1 MTKKIEK
8 SLEERMEEWKYSDQT
23 DESAIDVAEDII
35 NEPLSENTALKEK
48 LEIARNVIKRAA
60 YKPIGG
66 KTEDYFCSNMLQI
79 ELKDFLSRTSPKEAE
94 GE

>member
-35 NEPLSENTALKEK
+35 NEPQFFCFAL
-48 LEIARNVIKRAA
+48 
-60 YKPIGG
+60 
-66 KTEDYFCSNMLQI
+66 LQW
-79 ELKDFLSRTSPKEAE
+79 
-94 GE
+94 